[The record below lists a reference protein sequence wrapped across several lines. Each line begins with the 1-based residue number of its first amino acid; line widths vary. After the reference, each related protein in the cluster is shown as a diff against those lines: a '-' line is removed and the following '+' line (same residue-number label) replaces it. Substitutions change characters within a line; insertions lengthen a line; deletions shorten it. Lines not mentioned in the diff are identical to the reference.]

1 MAVEP
6 NTQKIVLPKADS
18 STLPVLMFFHGGGS
32 ILGEQACAATQC
44 SAWE

>member
-6 NTQKIVLPKADS
+6 DTQKMVMPKEDS

-32 ILGEQACAATQC
+32 ILGEQACAASQC
-44 SAWE
+44 SSWE

>member
-1 MAVEP
+1 VAVEL

-18 STLPVLMFFHGGGS
+18 STLPVLMFFHGGAL

-44 SAWE
+44 SSWE

>member
-18 STLPVLMFFHGGGS
+18 STLPVLMFFHGSGS

-44 SAWE
+44 SSWE